1 MLATVPIGS
10 GVDANAFDPGTQLAF
25 ASCGD
30 GTTTIAHED
39 GDKLTVV
46 QTLKTERGARTMA
59 LDPATHKIYLASA
72 KFEAPEPRASGAA
85 KWFPARSRFW
95 FTGWT
100 KSQRYNFMR
109 VLVVEDE
116 KKTASFVRKALQ
128 AEGFAVDVC
137 HNGDDALAAAK
148 ATPFDVIVLDIML
161 PGRDGLSVLRQLRER
176 KNTTPV
182 LLLSARGEVNERVE
196 GLNAGADDYLP
207 KPFEL
212 AELVARVRALTR
224 RGGENK
230 STVLRV
236 ADLTLD
242 TLTRKAQRGET
253 EIELTAREYRLL
265 EFLMRSAGRL
275 CGRMMII
282 EKVWDYDFDPGT
294 NLVDVYIR
302 RLREKIDADFEPK
315 LLHTVRGSGY
325 VLKETP

>member
-1 MLATVPIGS
+1 
-10 GVDANAFDPGTQLAF
+10 
-25 ASCGD
+25 
-30 GTTTIAHED
+30 
-39 GDKLTVV
+39 
-46 QTLKTERGARTMA
+46 
-59 LDPATHKIYLASA
+59 
-72 KFEAPEPRASGAA
+72 
-85 KWFPARSRFW
+85 
-95 FTGWT
+95 
-100 KSQRYNFMR
+100 MR

-116 KKTASFVRKALQ
+116 RKTASFVRKALQ
-128 AEGFAVDVC
+128 ADSFAVDVMA
-137 HNGDDALAAAK
+137 NGEDALLAAAG
-148 ATPFDVIVLDIML
+148 TPFDAIVLDIML

-182 LLLSARGEVNERVE
+182 LLLSARGEVNERIE
-196 GLNAGADDYLP
+196 GLNLGADDYLP

-230 STVLRV
+230 PVVLRV
-236 ADLTLD
+236 ADLSLD
-242 TLTRKAQRGET
+242 TVTHKAQRGGA

-275 CGRMMII
+275 CGRMMIL

-302 RLREKIDADFEPK
+302 RLREKIDSTFEPK

-325 VLKETP
+325 VLKEAP